1 MQQREDRLCQMTS
14 FTGAADSQLSKL
26 GALAASAW
34 HAHVISEAGGQEH
47 QWFRPSSLVLPVLIF
62 QLAFYCDDVSRSNSG
77 SLANLPRTIAGTIVA
92 RKFLPAWPGEAFL
105 F

>member
-34 HAHVISEAGGQEH
+34 HAHVISEAGGQEQH
-47 QWFRPSSLVLPVLIF
+47 QWFRPSSLVPPVLTF
-62 QLAFYCDDVSRSNSG
+62 QLASYCDDIGRRSSAAWR
-77 SLANLPRTIAGTIVA
+77 SPPSAPRQH
-92 RKFLPAWPGEAFL
+92 
-105 F
+105 